1 MNKHHIRN
9 YLELFHIF
17 IFKQVAF
24 SELRSIFHITLNTL
38 KKDISVLQ
46 TIAHH
51 YGTKLE
57 IVDNTLSYVIIDQ
70 EIFSDII
77 NECCAFYNKNIRR
90 PRNLILRVT
99 YIADRLI
106 NTQSTVSIET
116 IADELGYSRSNLRN
130 DMRFI
135 RNIFTSYNLEMLGI
149 PYAGIVIEGNEVAK
163 RYALTTI
170 NLRCNTAILADS
182 SNDPLITEQERNNY
196 RKIIYDVLDA
206 SNFVISIS
214 EKRRLL
220 EYILI
225 QIKRINAMQVITEFD
240 KQHTQALLNSE
251 EWHLARDIYE
261 KLNFTSILANDNE
274 VLSLA
279 LLLAVYRD
287 FSAVYFNN
295 SPRFV
300 LECDQLC
307 NEIIAYLK
315 DVWHINLADQ
325 LWFDALYIWVMNIV
339 YKYKFGLLTTYHFPY
354 FGIVQNYYNYP
365 IISKISYEI
374 TRILSRK
381 YKITVHRTQIY
392 EISNIINLYLE
403 EVKFNYRLP
412 NIAISFSLNKFY
424 NQLQLNHINRV
435 LGPDF
440 YESIDVINLSNI
452 YDEVY
457 EKYDMIITDTN
468 LIFKDMN
475 KPALYNTN
483 NNLFDHFELMK
494 SVVDYISIEDDI
506 FFDEIIVLDLDE
518 DNVENIVNEMLK
530 VLDKYALP
538 TDGERKNIQEKIY
551 KMQDYKGSLHYIHYN
566 TKQTGSILL
575 ISKLGE
581 NCKFEEMKIDRM
593 FMLIFDVTEQR
604 LKYYNYLTALM
615 CTDEA
620 FFKTVHDNPDNRSIY
635 KAVDQ
640 RIKLKLGVK

>member
-9 YLELFHIF
+9 YLELFHVF

-24 SELRSIFHITLNTL
+24 SELRSIFHVTLNTV

-57 IVDNTLSYVIIDQ
+57 IVDNTISYNIIDQ
-70 EIFSDII
+70 EVFSDII

-106 NTQSTVSIET
+106 NAQSTVSIET

-149 PYAGIVIEGNEVAK
+149 PYAGIVIEGQEIAK

-182 SNDPLITEQERNNY
+182 SNETLISEQQRNNY
-196 RKIIYDVLDA
+196 RKIIYDVLDT

-214 EKRRLL
+214 EKRRVL

-251 EWHLARDIYE
+251 EWQLAHSIYE
-261 KLNFTSILANDNE
+261 KLNFTAILENDNE

-295 SPRFV
+295 SPRFAI
-300 LECDQLC
+300 ECNQLC

-315 DVWHINLADQ
+315 NVWHIDLSEQ

-424 NQLQLNHINRV
+424 NQLQLKHINRV

-440 YESIDVINLSNI
+440 YESIEVINLNNI

-494 SVVDYISIEDDI
+494 SVVDYISIKDDI

-566 TKQTGSILL
+566 TKQTGSVLL

-620 FFKTVHDNPDNRSIY
+620 FFKAVHDNPDNRSIY